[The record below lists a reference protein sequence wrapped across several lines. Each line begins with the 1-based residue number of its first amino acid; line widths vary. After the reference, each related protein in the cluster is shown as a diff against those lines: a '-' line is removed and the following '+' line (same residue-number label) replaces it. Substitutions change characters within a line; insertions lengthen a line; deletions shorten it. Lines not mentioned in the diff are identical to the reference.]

1 MSSPSASLSS
11 VLDNPDK
18 FLKLDKDLS
27 VEEVEEFF
35 RDSDE
40 EEEEVAEEEEAS
52 SSGDTDTEDKFEMLP
67 TEAEKQMFQ
76 EDMKQFKAGVAQERQ
91 VSDDSV
97 KLIVVVMEQVK

>member
-1 MSSPSASLSS
+1 MSSPSDSLSS

-18 FLKLDKDLS
+18 VLKLDKDLS

-35 RDSDE
+35 RDS

-97 KLIVVVMEQVK
+97 KLNVVVTEQVK

>member
-1 MSSPSASLSS
+1 MSSPSDSLSS

-18 FLKLDKDLS
+18 VLKLDKDLS

-35 RDSDE
+35 RDSD
-40 EEEEVAEEEEAS
+40 EEEVAEEEEAS

-91 VSDDSV
+91 VSDNSV
-97 KLIVVVMEQVK
+97 KLNVVMMEQVK

>member
-1 MSSPSASLSS
+1 MSSPSDSLSS

-18 FLKLDKDLS
+18 VLKLDKDLS

-35 RDSDE
+35 RDS

-91 VSDDSV
+91 VSDNSV
-97 KLIVVVMEQVK
+97 KLNVVMMDEVK

>member
-1 MSSPSASLSS
+1 MSSPSDSLSS

-18 FLKLDKDLS
+18 VLKLDKDLS

-35 RDSDE
+35 RDSD
-40 EEEEVAEEEEAS
+40 EEEVAEEEEAS

-97 KLIVVVMEQVK
+97 KLNVVMMEQVK

>member
-1 MSSPSASLSS
+1 MSSPSNSLSS

-18 FLKLDKDLS
+18 VLKLDKDLS

-35 RDSDE
+35 RDS
-40 EEEEVAEEEEAS
+40 EEEVAEEEGAS

>member
-1 MSSPSASLSS
+1 MSSPSDSLSS
-11 VLDNPDK
+11 LLDNPDK
-18 FLKLDKDLS
+18 VLKLDKDLS

-35 RDSDE
+35 RDSD
-40 EEEEVAEEEEAS
+40 EEEVAEEEEAS

>member
-1 MSSPSASLSS
+1 MSSPSDSLSS

-18 FLKLDKDLS
+18 VLKLDKDLS

-35 RDSDE
+35 RDSD

-97 KLIVVVMEQVK
+97 KLNVVVMEQVK

>member
-1 MSSPSASLSS
+1 MSSPSNSLSS
-11 VLDNPDK
+11 VLNNPDK
-18 FLKLDKDLS
+18 VLKLDKDLS

-35 RDSDE
+35 RDS
-40 EEEEVAEEEEAS
+40 EEEEVAEEDEAS

-91 VSDDSV
+91 VSDESV
-97 KLIVVVMEQVK
+97 KLNVVVMEQVK

>member
-1 MSSPSASLSS
+1 MSSPSNSLSS

-18 FLKLDKDLS
+18 VLKLDKDLS

-35 RDSDE
+35 RDS
-40 EEEEVAEEEEAS
+40 EEEEVAEEDEAS

-67 TEAEKQMFQ
+67 TEAEKKMFQ

>member
-1 MSSPSASLSS
+1 MSSPSDSLSS

-18 FLKLDKDLS
+18 VLKLDKDPS

-40 EEEEVAEEEEAS
+40 EEEVAEEEAS
-52 SSGDTDTEDKFEMLP
+52 SSEDTDTEDKFEMLP

-91 VSDDSV
+91 VSD
-97 KLIVVVMEQVK
+97 I

>member
-1 MSSPSASLSS
+1 MSSPSNSLSS
-11 VLDNPDK
+11 VLNNPDK
-18 FLKLDKDLS
+18 VLKLDKDLS

-35 RDSDE
+35 RDS
-40 EEEEVAEEEEAS
+40 EEEEVAEEDEAS

-91 VSDDSV
+91 VSDNSV
-97 KLIVVVMEQVK
+97 KLNVVIMEEVK

>member
-1 MSSPSASLSS
+1 MSSPSNSLSS

-18 FLKLDKDLS
+18 VLKLDKDLS

-35 RDSDE
+35 RDS
-40 EEEEVAEEEEAS
+40 EEEEVAEEEGAS

-67 TEAEKQMFQ
+67 TEAEKKMFQ

-91 VSDDSV
+91 VSDNSL
-97 KLIVVVMEQVK
+97 KLNVVMMEEVK

>member
-1 MSSPSASLSS
+1 MSSPSNSLSS

-18 FLKLDKDLS
+18 VLKLDKDLS

-35 RDSDE
+35 RDS
-40 EEEEVAEEEEAS
+40 EEEEVAEEDEAS

-91 VSDDSV
+91 VSDNSL
-97 KLIVVVMEQVK
+97 KLNVVMMEEVK

>member
-1 MSSPSASLSS
+1 MSSPSDSLSS

-18 FLKLDKDLS
+18 VLKLDKDLS

-35 RDSDE
+35 RDS

-97 KLIVVVMEQVK
+97 KLNVVMMEQVK

>member
-1 MSSPSASLSS
+1 MSSPSDSLSS

-18 FLKLDKDLS
+18 VLKLDKDLS
-27 VEEVEEFF
+27 VEEFEEFF

-40 EEEEVAEEEEAS
+40 EEVAEEDEAS

-91 VSDDSV
+91 VSDNSV
-97 KLIVVVMEQVK
+97 NRGDHYTI

>member
-1 MSSPSASLSS
+1 M
-11 VLDNPDK
+11 
-18 FLKLDKDLS
+18 
-27 VEEVEEFF
+27 
-35 RDSDE
+35 
-40 EEEEVAEEEEAS
+40 AEEDEAS

>member
-1 MSSPSASLSS
+1 MSSPSNSLSS
-11 VLDNPDK
+11 VLNNPDK
-18 FLKLDKDLS
+18 VLKLDKDLS

-35 RDSDE
+35 RDS
-40 EEEEVAEEEEAS
+40 EEEEVAEEDEAS

>member
-1 MSSPSASLSS
+1 MSSPSNSLSS

-18 FLKLDKDLS
+18 VLKLDKDLS

-40 EEEEVAEEEEAS
+40 EEVAEEDEAS

>member
-1 MSSPSASLSS
+1 MSSPSNSLSS
-11 VLDNPDK
+11 VPDNPDK
-18 FLKLDKDLS
+18 VLKLDKDLS

-35 RDSDE
+35 RDSD
-40 EEEEVAEEEEAS
+40 EEEVAEEEEAS

>member
-1 MSSPSASLSS
+1 MSSPSNSLSS

-18 FLKLDKDLS
+18 VLKLDKDLS

-40 EEEEVAEEEEAS
+40 EEVAEEEGAS

-67 TEAEKQMFQ
+67 TEAEKKMFQ

-91 VSDDSV
+91 VSDNSV
-97 KLIVVVMEQVK
+97 KLNVVIMEEVK

>member
-1 MSSPSASLSS
+1 MSSPSDSLSS

-18 FLKLDKDLS
+18 VLKLDKDLS

-40 EEEEVAEEEEAS
+40 EEVAEEDEAS

>member
-1 MSSPSASLSS
+1 MSSPSNSLSS

-18 FLKLDKDLS
+18 VLKLDKDLS

-35 RDSDE
+35 RDS
-40 EEEEVAEEEEAS
+40 EEEEVAEEDEAS

-97 KLIVVVMEQVK
+97 KLNVVVMEQVK

>member
-1 MSSPSASLSS
+1 MSSPSDSLSS

-18 FLKLDKDLS
+18 VLKLDKDLS

-35 RDSDE
+35 RDS

>member
-1 MSSPSASLSS
+1 MSSPSDSLSS

-18 FLKLDKDLS
+18 VLKLDKDLS

-35 RDSDE
+35 RDSD
-40 EEEEVAEEEEAS
+40 EEEVAEEEEAS

>member
-1 MSSPSASLSS
+1 MSSPSDSLSS
-11 VLDNPDK
+11 VLNNPDK
-18 FLKLDKDLS
+18 VLKLDKDLS

-35 RDSDE
+35 RDSD
-40 EEEEVAEEEEAS
+40 EEEVAEEEEAS

>member
-1 MSSPSASLSS
+1 MSSPSDSLSS

-18 FLKLDKDLS
+18 VLKLDKDLS

-40 EEEEVAEEEEAS
+40 EEVAEEDEAS

-91 VSDDSV
+91 VSDNSV
-97 KLIVVVMEQVK
+97 KLNVVMMEQVK

>member
-1 MSSPSASLSS
+1 MSSPSDSLSS

-18 FLKLDKDLS
+18 VLKLDKDLS

-40 EEEEVAEEEEAS
+40 EEEVAEEDETS

-67 TEAEKQMFQ
+67 TEAEKQMFH
-76 EDMKQFKAGVAQERQ
+76 EDMNQFKAGVAQERQ
-91 VSDDSV
+91 VSDESV
-97 KLIVVVMEQVK
+97 KLNVVMMDEVK

>member
-1 MSSPSASLSS
+1 MSSPSNSLSS

-18 FLKLDKDLS
+18 VLKLDKDLS

-35 RDSDE
+35 RDS
-40 EEEEVAEEEEAS
+40 EEEEVAEEDEAS

-91 VSDDSV
+91 VSDNSV
-97 KLIVVVMEQVK
+97 KLNVVMMEQVK

>member
-1 MSSPSASLSS
+1 MSSPSNSLSS

-18 FLKLDKDLS
+18 VLKLDKDLS

-35 RDSDE
+35 RDS
-40 EEEEVAEEEEAS
+40 EEEEVAEEDEAS

-67 TEAEKQMFQ
+67 TEAEKKMFQ

-91 VSDDSV
+91 VSDNSL
-97 KLIVVVMEQVK
+97 KLNVVMMEEVK

>member
-1 MSSPSASLSS
+1 MSSPSDSLSS

-18 FLKLDKDLS
+18 VLKLDKDLS

-35 RDSDE
+35 RDS
-40 EEEEVAEEEEAS
+40 EEEEVAEEDEAS

-97 KLIVVVMEQVK
+97 KLNIAL

>member
-1 MSSPSASLSS
+1 MSSPSNSLSS
-11 VLDNPDK
+11 VLNNPDK
-18 FLKLDKDLS
+18 VLKLDKDLS

-35 RDSDE
+35 RDS

>member
-1 MSSPSASLSS
+1 MSSPSNSLSS

-18 FLKLDKDLS
+18 VLKLDKDLS

-35 RDSDE
+35 RDS
-40 EEEEVAEEEEAS
+40 EEEEVAEEDEAS

>member
-1 MSSPSASLSS
+1 MSSPSDSLSS

-18 FLKLDKDLS
+18 VLKLDKDLS

-35 RDSDE
+35 RDS

-67 TEAEKQMFQ
+67 TEAEKQMFH
-76 EDMKQFKAGVAQERQ
+76 EDMNQFKAGVAQERQ

>member
-1 MSSPSASLSS
+1 MSSPSDSLSS
-11 VLDNPDK
+11 VLNNPDK
-18 FLKLDKDLS
+18 VLKLDKDLS

-40 EEEEVAEEEEAS
+40 EEVAEEEGAS

>member
-1 MSSPSASLSS
+1 MSSPSDSLSS

-18 FLKLDKDLS
+18 VLKLDKDLS

-40 EEEEVAEEEEAS
+40 EDEAS

-91 VSDDSV
+91 VSDESV
-97 KLIVVVMEQVK
+97 KKRL

>member
-1 MSSPSASLSS
+1 MSSPSNSLSS
-11 VLDNPDK
+11 VLNNPDK
-18 FLKLDKDLS
+18 VLKLDKDLS

-35 RDSDE
+35 RDSD
-40 EEEEVAEEEEAS
+40 EEEEAS

>member
-1 MSSPSASLSS
+1 MSSPSNSLSS

-18 FLKLDKDLS
+18 VLKLDKDLS

-35 RDSDE
+35 RDS

-97 KLIVVVMEQVK
+97 KLNVVVMEQVK

>member
-18 FLKLDKDLS
+18 VLKLDKDLS

-35 RDSDE
+35 RDS

-67 TEAEKQMFQ
+67 TEAEKKMFQ